1 MLKELIVG
9 DTTFFFECSVNGDV
23 IEYMLYDSVE
33 NWVASKTKEEV
44 AQTLQHLNK
53 RIKFDVAT
61 AYDTLQNTE
70 PESAN
75 WAESDVETNQ
85 VDVHAACERI
95 LELKYRVKGCRL
107 NFEWCLK
114 RQDNTLTI
122 PLPVHQVASVVNKL
136 PAQVEEL
143 LDVLRR
149 KEDEIKQYRT
159 EYGSLRRSTVA
170 TNAFHVDKFRE
181 RYAATDNKVKILQK
195 IIARWQAEHGETES
209 AQEAETSI
217 RNNGSPTNRVKI
229 EDADKS
235 SPSGHKNV
243 RESPRNRKRK
253 AMQMQKARMTR
264 TLQSRRQKL
273 EYESQSQTLS
283 ESEQPQGTDEVIPKV
298 SENVIN
304 SDNCTDDARNNEKNA
319 ENYGQTN
326 IRLPTEKLTSN
337 AAKTVPSPINNSAS
351 ETAKEVASKKQNLSP
366 RVVERP
372 NTRQR
377 RRECAMHENNSI
389 ELKVIENPAQSEV
402 YTVDECTEPVKIS
415 GVTSVVPDKASKS
428 KCLANSQK
436 LSASQ
441 LVHTKEYPKN
451 DISAY
456 VDSVLSKLDALI
468 RD

>member
-9 DTTFFFECSVNGDV
+9 DTTFFFECTVNGDV
-23 IEYMLYDSVE
+23 IEYLLYDSGE

-75 WAESDVETNQ
+75 WAENDVETNQ
-85 VDVHAACERI
+85 VDVHGACERI

-107 NFEWCLK
+107 NFEWRLK

-122 PLPVHQVASVVNKL
+122 PLPVHQVASVVNNL
-136 PAQVEEL
+136 PAQIEEL

-181 RYAATDNKVKILQK
+181 RYAETDNNAKILQK
-195 IIARWQAEHGETES
+195 IIAHWQAKHGETES
-209 AQEAETSI
+209 TNEAKTSI
-217 RNNGSPTNRVKI
+217 SNNCSPTNRVKI
-229 EDADKS
+229 EDDADKS
-235 SPSGHKNV
+235 SPSGRKND

-253 AMQMQKARMTR
+253 AKQMQKARMTC
-264 TLQSRRQKL
+264 TLQSRRQKM
-273 EYESQSQTLS
+273 EYESQSQSLS

-298 SENVIN
+298 PENVIN
-304 SDNCTDDARNNEKNA
+304 SDNCADDARNNEQKA
-319 ENYGQTN
+319 EKYGQTN
-326 IRLPTEKLTSN
+326 IRSPTEKPTSN

-351 ETAKEVASKKQNLSP
+351 ETAKE
-366 RVVERP
+366 
-372 NTRQR
+372 
-377 RRECAMHENNSI
+377 
-389 ELKVIENPAQSEV
+389 
-402 YTVDECTEPVKIS
+402 
-415 GVTSVVPDKASKS
+415 
-428 KCLANSQK
+428 
-436 LSASQ
+436 
-441 LVHTKEYPKN
+441 
-451 DISAY
+451 
-456 VDSVLSKLDALI
+456 
-468 RD
+468 